1 MKQDLTVLN
10 ENITKSTKYLKV
22 IIVLLI
28 AIFAVLVIGVSKM
41 FDKGTNETDAN
52 VEETLA
58 DYDVSMFEEIEA
70 KDIAS
75 KTKKSKQVVYVGRS
89 TCSWCAQ
96 FLPTLQKAQEEY
108 GYTTLYVDIAKIIDF
123 NATEFKLLD
132 EDAYNTMMALT
143 GDEYS
148 GYMSENF
155 GATPMVLIIE
165 KGKIIGAQTG
175 YSEYETFEK
184 VLTDAGFK
192 K

>member
-1 MKQDLTVLN
+1 MD
-10 ENITKSTKYLKV
+10 
-22 IIVLLI
+22 
-28 AIFAVLVIGVSKM
+28 
-41 FDKGTNETDAN
+41 
-52 VEETLA
+52 
-58 DYDVSMFEEIEA
+58 EI
-70 KDIAS
+70 
-75 KTKKSKQVVYVGRS
+75 
-89 TCSWCAQ
+89 
-96 FLPTLQKAQEEY
+96 LQKIKQNMLDKEILLASYACKSEKS
-108 GYTTLYVDIAKIIDF
+108 I
-123 NATEFKLLD
+123 KLLD